1 MSGYRIIPLGGG
13 GLPSTTKY
21 GAAIQMSLDS
31 EYVLTLQLLDQDGN
45 ALGASQAVDLPL
57 ESVVVG
63 GTYDS
68 ATQSIILE
76 LDNGNT
82 ITIPVAGLVSGLQP
96 EITAQNPLSAD
107 LLADGTNNKV
117 YTAAEQTKL
126 SGIATGA
133 EVNVQADWN
142 ETNSSSDAYIQNKPT
157 IPTVPTN
164 VSAFTNDAGYIT
176 ASDIPAQAQA
186 NWNESDTTAASY
198 IQNKPT
204 IPAAQVN
211 ADWNAVSGVAEIL
224 NKPTIPAAQVNSDWN
239 ASSGVAEIL
248 NKPNLATVATTGA
261 YSDLSGTPTIADD
274 LNDLTD
280 VTISSPSNGQVL
292 KYNSTSQKWENAT
305 GGGGGGSVVE
315 LTQAAYDALQNPDP
329 DTTYVITDST
339 AIDMGDYALVSDI
352 STLTAGKADKQTV
365 TANTNAMKFPHW
377 NEQGVITG
385 QDSNNVYKKTYTI
398 NDFSGQRVYGDDAS
412 GISIWAPTTKGTQ
425 GYILQSNGNS
435 SGQASAPSW
444 VDFYTTYTGGL
455 KFWMGTQAQYT
466 ELSPN
471 YDSSTLY
478 VITD

>member
-21 GAAIQMSLDS
+21 GAAIEMSLDS
-31 EYVLTLQLLDQDGN
+31 EYVLSLQLLDQDGN
-45 ALGASQAVDLPL
+45 ALGDSQSVDLPL

-82 ITIPVAGLVSGLQP
+82 ITIPVSGLVSGLQP

-142 ETNSSSDAYIQNKPT
+142 ESDSSSDAYIQNKPT

-211 ADWNAVSGVAEIL
+211 ADWNAVSGVSEIL

-315 LTQAAYDALQNPDP
+315 LTQAQYDALANPDP

-339 AIDMGDYALVSDI
+339 AIDMGDYALKTEI
-352 STLTAGKADKQTV
+352 TELTAGKADKQNV
-365 TANTNAMKFPHW
+365 TANTNELKFPTW
-377 NEQGVITG
+377 NADGVITG
-385 QDSNNVYKKTYTI
+385 QNSTTARAKTLCINEFTVYGILAPDSNSWPHMWIPIT
-398 NDFSGQRVYGDDAS
+398 SGTAGQVLR
-412 GISIWAPTTKGTQ
+412 
-425 GYILQSNGNS
+425 SNGPTSNT
-435 SGQASAPSW
+435 APSW
-444 VDFYTTYTGGL
+444 VNIETLTGGI
-455 KFWMGTQAQYT
+455 KFWLGTQAQYDA
-466 ELSPN
+466 LAPN

-478 VITD
+478 VVSD